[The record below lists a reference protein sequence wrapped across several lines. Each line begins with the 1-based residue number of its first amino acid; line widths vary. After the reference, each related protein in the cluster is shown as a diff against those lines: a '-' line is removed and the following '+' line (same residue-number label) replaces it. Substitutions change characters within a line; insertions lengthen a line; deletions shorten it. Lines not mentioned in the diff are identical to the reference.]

1 MDCSSEE
8 MTSSMEWIMP
18 DDQQQQQQQQQQQE
32 PWPDWEEA
40 AAAAAAA
47 ANAAGSSEKP
57 PTTLAKVAQG
67 LAAAKI
73 LLSHAQRAH
82 DYLDAKASAAVAD
95 APPSPLISTASAAVA
110 VSSPPGLDAKASAA
124 VADAPPSPLISTA
137 SAVVT
142 VSPPPFLEAF
152 RSSVVAV
159 LPPPLPARTASAAVA
174 AQPPLRLFRG
184 ADFQDQEM
192 VVLGADD
199 TDMKWTKERFQGRE
213 CYGHYSDHNAAL
225 KWFRDQCVEHNVG
238 AIIMS
243 NNTPVAV
250 AATVHDPKGTG
261 FHFDESKVV
270 GWAWQDMVA
279 QLDEASL
286 DAVLGCSGDSNPIL
300 GCSVMPRPKS
310 YDHKM
315 ASMRREQGLSA
326 VADNRIWDFVIHRS
340 GGTGIRL
347 HPQRKSTKIE
357 TYDIE
362 GHAEEVPLPRK
373 GAGRSDGKGT
383 FRWYKDVGNKMTL
396 KFDPKKK

>member
-1 MDCSSEE
+1 ME
-8 MTSSMEWIMP
+8 EWIMP
-18 DDQQQQQQQQQQQE
+18 DHQQQQQQQQQE
-32 PWPDWEEA
+32 PWPDWAEAA

-47 ANAAGSSEKP
+47 ANAAGSSEERVI
-57 PTTLAKVAQG
+57 TLFE
-67 LAAAKI
+67 
-73 LLSHAQRAH
+73 
-82 DYLDAKASAAVAD
+82 AKAK
-95 APPSPLISTASAAVA
+95 SAAVA

-152 RSSVVAV
+152 RSSAVAV
-159 LPPPLPARTASAAVA
+159 PPPPPPDGTASAAVA

-184 ADFQDQEM
+184 ADFHNQSM
-192 VVLGADD
+192 VELGVHD

-396 KFDPKKK
+396 KFDPANSMTAAPQGRRRGVGG

>member
-1 MDCSSEE
+1 MDLSE
-8 MTSSMEWIMP
+8 EWIMA
-18 DDQQQQQQQQQQQE
+18 QQQQQE

-73 LLSHAQRAH
+73 LHSHAQRAH
-82 DYLDAKASAAVAD
+82 DY
-95 APPSPLISTASAAVA
+95 
-110 VSSPPGLDAKASAA
+110 LDAKASAA

-159 LPPPLPARTASAAVA
+159 LPPPLPAPTASAAVA

-184 ADFQDQEM
+184 ADFHDQSIAE
-192 VVLGADD
+192 LGVHD

>member
-1 MDCSSEE
+1 MDLSE
-8 MTSSMEWIMP
+8 EWIMA
-18 DDQQQQQQQQQQQE
+18 QQQQE

-124 VADAPPSPLISTA
+124 VADAPPPPLIATA
-137 SAVVT
+137 SAAVA
-142 VSPPPFLEAF
+142 VSPPPPLEAP
-152 RSSVVAV
+152 RSSAVAV
-159 LPPPLPARTASAAVA
+159 PPPPPPDGTASAAVA

-192 VVLGADD
+192 VELGADD